1 MRHFSVLALLVAS
14 LATAGDPP
22 PGAGERVLFNG
33 KDLIGWKLRPGKDVE
48 KRSKWSVVEGVTLED
63 KMPGRLA
70 GNPTG
75 CFQHRKRSRRGSAFV
90 GDAPTCE
97 ARYPSFCSGALVPC
111 KKSVLISSMASMER
125 VKDIRSVV
133 ESSIRDRTTHNSHR
147 AEL

>member
-1 MRHFSVLALLVAS
+1 MIVDEKEAILGGSCPLG
-14 LATAGDPP
+14 TGNPTGGGP
-22 PGAGERVLFNG
+22 KGAPSN
-33 KDLIGWKLRPGKDVE
+33 
-48 KRSKWSVVEGVTLED
+48 TT
-63 KMPGRLA
+63 GRLA
-70 GNPTG
+70 GNPGNPTG
-75 CFQHRKRSRRGSAFV
+75 RFRDHPALWKRSRRGSAFV

-133 ESSIRDRTTHNSHR
+133 ESFIRARTIDNSHR